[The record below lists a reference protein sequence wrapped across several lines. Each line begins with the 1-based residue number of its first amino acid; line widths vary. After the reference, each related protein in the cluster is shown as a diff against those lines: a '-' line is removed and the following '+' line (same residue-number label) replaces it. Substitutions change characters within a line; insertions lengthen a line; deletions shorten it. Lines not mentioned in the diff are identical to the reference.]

1 MRIGYNLIAY
11 LPGSMGGMETY
22 CRNLLS
28 SLQKVDLGNR
38 YSVLCDS
45 HYKHEILLQNPNFQ
59 IISCNFSKPS
69 FRWFLRGLI
78 RNTVKIDILTP
89 FINGLEVDV
98 LHHPFSF
105 LNPLHA
111 KIPSVLTFHDMQ
123 HEFYPE
129 YFSAFE
135 MKTRR
140 ELYRPS
146 PGLATRVIAI
156 SEHAKSCLVD
166 RYGIQPGKID
176 VIYNGFNPSYRIL
189 DNPDGL
195 QQIRLKYDLDRPF
208 MYYPAATWPHKNHRK
223 LFAALKI
230 MKDLHRFDGQLV
242 LSGIVK
248 QAHGEILT
256 EIQRLNLEKEVRV
269 LGFLPEADL
278 PWLFNSARLL
288 VFPSL
293 FEGFGIPLVEAM
305 ACGCPIVCSNVTS
318 IPEVVGD
325 AGVFFDP
332 SIAEDIA
339 EKIWMLWTDDAMR
352 QEMAKIGLRRAKMFN
367 WEETAKKTVEVYE
380 KAVAG

>member
-1 MRIGYNLIAY
+1 
-11 LPGSMGGMETY
+11 
-22 CRNLLS
+22 
-28 SLQKVDLGNR
+28 
-38 YSVLCDS
+38 
-45 HYKHEILLQNPNFQ
+45 
-59 IISCNFSKPS
+59 
-69 FRWFLRGLI
+69 
-78 RNTVKIDILTP
+78 
-89 FINGLEVDV
+89 
-98 LHHPFSF
+98 
-105 LNPLHA
+105 
-111 KIPSVLTFHDMQ
+111 MQ

-318 IPEVVGD
+318 IPEVVGE